1 MVTHKHKILE
11 EDALR
16 KCIKLY
22 GGPMG
27 STFPSSSSFVFGS
40 LRMVNVT
47 GQGLA
52 FCRIIRQVANTNG
65 MGSCYVYR
73 ASDMHFHRKQL
84 HINNRSTE
92 FEVLKLWE
100 ERGMVLKVLTSRK

>member
-22 GGPMG
+22 GSPMA
-27 STFPSSSSFVFGS
+27 STFPSSSFVFGS

-47 GQGLA
+47 GQGHS
-52 FCRIIRQVANTNG
+52 FRDIIRQVANTNG
-65 MGSCYVYR
+65 MFSCYVYR
-73 ASDMHFHRKQL
+73 SSDMHFHRKQL
-84 HINNRSTE
+84 HIGNHSTE

-100 ERGMVLKVLTSRK
+100 ERQMVLKRVTKKGR